1 MELKTGAF
9 VAISWPDTR
18 IHNASSWYDGPL
30 KVLGICKSDGY
41 YNIGHAALLL
51 IDYRNGEVRYFDFGR
66 YHTPFGFGR
75 VRDVQSDPELEIMTK
90 AIVENGK
97 IINIK
102 DILVEL
108 AVNKSTHGDGK
119 LVSSVTPD
127 IDFDLALASAK
138 SIQGREAVPYGP
150 FLPFGSNCSRFVA
163 NIYKAGFTSFLKKIR
178 ISNRYLYFH
187 SPTSNIIYTHNNGN
201 VFIVEHGVFRLE
213 KSMINIFLNK
223 SNYLAAE
230 KKENNN
236 VANNLPESVM
246 CLEGTGGNTYFQL
259 EKTEKSHLFRVRRYS
274 ADGEIEI
281 DDIFQ
286 LQSIGFN
293 FNKTYGFTYISN
305 GIAVKIKQDDKVFV
319 LKNVKYQNQKPIQAR
334 SIKYRMWKRGVSF

>member
-18 IHNASSWYDGPL
+18 IYNASSWYDGPM

-51 IDYRNGEVRYFDFGR
+51 VDYRNGDVRYFDFGR
-66 YHTPFGFGR
+66 YHAPLGYGR
-75 VRDVQSDPELEIMTK
+75 VRDVQSDPELEIITK

-97 IINIK
+97 VINIK
-102 DILVEL
+102 DILLEL
-108 AVNKSTHGDGK
+108 NPNQSTHGDGK
-119 LVSSVTPD
+119 LVCSVTPD

-150 FLPFGSNCSRFVA
+150 FQPFGSNCSRFVA
-163 NIYKAGFTSFLKKIR
+163 RIYRAGFRSHFKKLR

-187 SPTSNIIYTHNNGN
+187 SPTSNIIYTHDKGN
-201 VFIVEHGVFRLE
+201 VFIIEQEMFRVEE
-213 KSMINIFLNK
+213 SMLNVFLNK
-223 SNYLAAE
+223 SKFVVAE
-230 KKENNN
+230 KEENSDTT
-236 VANNLPESVM
+236 NNLPEPVI
-246 CLEGTGGNTYFQL
+246 CLSGIGSHAYFQL
-259 EKTEKSHLFRVRRYS
+259 EKTEKSHLFRIRRYS
-274 ADGEIEI
+274 EYGDLEI

-293 FNKTYGFTYISN
+293 VNKTFLFDYISN
-305 GIAVKIKQDDKVFV
+305 GIAVKIKQDEKIFV
-319 LKNVKYQNQKPIQAR
+319 LKNVKYQNQKPIQTK
-334 SIKYRMWKRGVSF
+334 SIKQRIWTRGVKL